1 MPKVCLQGPRV
12 MAGVGEGEAAGVP
25 KHVGM
30 RLEIEARFRAGP
42 LYHLGEA
49 GSRHEETNR
58 TSLRNRLSA
67 GPLSS
72 RTRAGLQACRRD
84 ADDMEARVLTYRVAD
99 DHLPEIDCRASPTR
113 PPFQQ

>member
-1 MPKVCLQGPRV
+1 M
-12 MAGVGEGEAAGVP
+12 GVS
-25 KHVGM
+25 
-30 RLEIEARFRAGP
+30 LEIEAGFHGGP
-42 LYHLGEA
+42 LNHLGEA

-84 ADDMEARVLTYRVAD
+84 ADDMEARVLTYRVTITF
-99 DHLPEIDCRASPTR
+99 LK
-113 PPFQQ
+113 